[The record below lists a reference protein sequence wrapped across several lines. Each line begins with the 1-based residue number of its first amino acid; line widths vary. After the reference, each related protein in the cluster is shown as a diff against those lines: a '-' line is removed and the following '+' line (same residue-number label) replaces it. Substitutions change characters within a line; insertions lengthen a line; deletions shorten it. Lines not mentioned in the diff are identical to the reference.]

1 MLGVFYCSE
10 KGQAIPWNDPAGV
23 YHGRHRQAVGE
34 AGTKCCPHE
43 RGYHG
48 HGTSWEQIPDTRDQT
63 IYIFCTYR
71 SPFQGGC
78 GIFLFDIFLFISQ
91 TEHKKAH
98 CFYDERTGYA
108 AGALFLRFQMRASAA
123 VQEPCA
129 APLVLKTD

>member
-10 KGQAIPWNDPAGV
+10 KGQAIPWNGSAGV

-48 HGTSWEQIPDTRDQT
+48 HGTSREQIPDTHDQT

-71 SPFQGGC
+71 SPFQGDC

-91 TEHKKAH
+91 TELKKAH
-98 CFYDERTGYA
+98 CFYDERTSYA
-108 AGALFLRFQMRASAA
+108 AGALFLRLKKLVSTT
-123 VQEPCA
+123 VKESCA
-129 APLVLKTD
+129 ASPVLKTV